1 MKKMKWLS
9 EKPKMTCGVTWG
21 VPWKKG
27 ELKKGNRLSLVN
39 ENAERQYVQ
48 SEPSAYWPD
57 GSIKWTKHAA
67 VFGGQEHQSFAVQ
80 KGESPQPTEVLR
92 INESEHDIQVNT
104 GTLVCAIHKTGS
116 DFIQSLQINGKPIA
130 AGGRLVAI
138 RETRKETAAE
148 TVLFRETSVSLIKR
162 AAIEKSGPVKAVIK
176 IEGVH
181 ILQKTNEEW
190 LPFVARLTFY
200 TGLSEIGIVH
210 TQLIDRNGKQ
220 EFIRGLGIV
229 FDLFLEG
236 EPYNRHFRFAGEK
249 GMYKEPVQLFGTRKF
264 NERYPLYQKQINGET
279 LFPSEEHKEWF
290 AHGTQNAVW
299 NDVKLVQD
307 SSDHYSLSKRT
318 GKDYAWVGMLH
329 GSRAKGLC
337 YAGGENG
344 GIALGL
350 RYFLRNIR
358 QPWKSQALPAAIQK

>member
-1 MKKMKWLS
+1 M
-9 EKPKMTCGVTWG
+9 
-21 VPWKKG
+21 
-27 ELKKGNRLSLVN
+27 N

-229 FDLFLEG
+229 FDLFW
-236 EPYNRHFRFAGEK
+236 K
-249 GMYKEPVQLFGTRKF
+249 
-264 NERYPLYQKQINGET
+264 
-279 LFPSEEHKEWF
+279 
-290 AHGTQNAVW
+290 
-299 NDVKLVQD
+299 
-307 SSDHYSLSKRT
+307 
-318 GKDYAWVGMLH
+318 
-329 GSRAKGLC
+329 GSRTIAISVLRERKGCTKNQSSCL
-337 YAGGENG
+337 AHVNSMNG
-344 GIALGL
+344 IRFIKNKLMVKRCFQVKSTRNGL
-350 RYFLRNIR
+350 RMAHRTRFGMMSSSCRI
-358 QPWKSQALPAAIQK
+358 PAIITACQNGPEKIMRG

>member
-1 MKKMKWLS
+1 
-9 EKPKMTCGVTWG
+9 
-21 VPWKKG
+21 
-27 ELKKGNRLSLVN
+27 
-39 ENAERQYVQ
+39 
-48 SEPSAYWPD
+48 
-57 GSIKWTKHAA
+57 
-67 VFGGQEHQSFAVQ
+67 
-80 KGESPQPTEVLR
+80 
-92 INESEHDIQVNT
+92 
-104 GTLVCAIHKTGS
+104 
-116 DFIQSLQINGKPIA
+116 
-130 AGGRLVAI
+130 
-138 RETRKETAAE
+138 
-148 TVLFRETSVSLIKR
+148 
-162 AAIEKSGPVKAVIK
+162 
-176 IEGVH
+176 
-181 ILQKTNEEW
+181 
-190 LPFVARLTFY
+190 
-200 TGLSEIGIVH
+200 
-210 TQLIDRNGKQ
+210 
-220 EFIRGLGIV
+220 
-229 FDLFLEG
+229 
-236 EPYNRHFRFAGEK
+236 
-249 GMYKEPVQLFGTRKF
+249 MYKEPVQLFGTRKF